1 MKSTTE
7 IYKGKRIFFAR
18 YDHMSVEE
26 LRSEVDEVKQ
36 ELMRQGD
43 DYAPLVLVDTTGTII
58 SPAVLDIY
66 KDMASF
72 GGNHRAKT
80 ALLGITGARKKIM
93 EIISKF
99 SKTAPVPFDDIEQ
112 AKEWLVSE

>member
-7 IYKGKRIFFAR
+7 LYKGKRIFIAR

-26 LRSEVDEVKQ
+26 LRAEVAEVKQ
-36 ELMRQGD
+36 ELMKQSA
-43 DYAPLVLVDTTGTII
+43 DYVPLVLVDTTGTII

-66 KDMASF
+66 KEMASF
-72 GGNHRAKT
+72 GGNHHART

-99 SKTAPVPFDDIEQ
+99 SQTAPVPFDDIEQ
-112 AKEWLVSE
+112 AKEWLVS